1 LGGKP
6 FGVDEKKN
14 LYWEVAYNDQ
24 HQLENEPANLDVG
37 KLSEDWE
44 SLQSV
49 LADNSLAIP
58 LMLAK
63 VAPLLRAM
71 AYEVSKQS
79 QNR

>member
-1 LGGKP
+1 M
-6 FGVDEKKN
+6 DEKKN

-24 HQLENEPANLDVG
+24 HQLENEPAHLDVG

>member
-1 LGGKP
+1 MGGKP